1 MGYTIND
8 SDSRY
13 NGWTNYATWRVNLE
27 IFDGMDVYEAFSI
40 IEDDDTSELASA
52 LKQYADE
59 LLTMNG
65 ESGLVV
71 DYARAFLQDVNWHE
85 IAEYML
91 DNIKPEAA

>member
-8 SDSRY
+8 SDRY

-40 IEDDDTSELASA
+40 IEDDDASELASA

-91 DNIKPEAA
+91 DNIKPEVA

>member
-27 IFDGMDVYEAFSI
+27 VFDGMDVYDAFRI
-40 IEDDDTSELASA
+40 TEDDDASELASA
-52 LKQYADE
+52 LEQYADDM
-59 LLTMNG
+59 LTMNG
-65 ESGLVV
+65 EKGLVV
-71 DYARAFLQDVNWHE
+71 DYARAFMSDVNWYE

-91 DNIKPEAA
+91 DNIKPEVA